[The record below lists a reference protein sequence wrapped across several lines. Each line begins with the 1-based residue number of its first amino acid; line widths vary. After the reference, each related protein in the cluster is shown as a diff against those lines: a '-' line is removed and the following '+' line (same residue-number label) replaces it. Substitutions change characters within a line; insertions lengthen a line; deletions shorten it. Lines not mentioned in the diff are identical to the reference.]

1 MSLDLAITTRI
12 EGEEEAVVSRPTMG
26 TLLKL
31 EREFNLDSAVQ
42 ALTQTKLEHV
52 AWLAWES
59 RRSAGLVVPTWPV
72 FRDSLVDME
81 FDTDDT
87 P

>member
-1 MSLDLAITTRI
+1 MALDLSITTRI
-12 EGEEEAVVSRPTMG
+12 EGEDEPVVSTPTMG
-26 TLLKL
+26 TLLRL
-31 EREFNLDSAVQ
+31 EREFNLDSAIQ

-52 AWLAWES
+52 AWLAWEC
-59 RRSAGLVVPTWPV
+59 RRSSGLTVPPWPT
-72 FRDSLVDME
+72 FRDKLIDME